1 MAFYFI
7 SEMSVVSMAMT
18 MMSVAKDLTGP
29 GWVILEIS
37 TGLKVSELKP
47 RPSSPVLLCLLD
59 AQTTHAHNTP
69 LSSEGVRKT
78 LFASFCPV
86 MKN

>member
-1 MAFYFI
+1 
-7 SEMSVVSMAMT
+7 MSVVSMAIT
-18 MMSVAKDLTGP
+18 MMSVAKDPTGP
-29 GWVILEIS
+29 GLAILEIS

-47 RPSSPVLLCLLD
+47 GPPSPVLLCLLD
-59 AQTTHAHNTP
+59 TQTAHAHNTP
-69 LSSEGVRKT
+69 LSSEGVRKI

>member
-7 SEMSVVSMAMT
+7 SEMSVVSMAIT
-18 MMSVAKDLTGP
+18 MMSVAKDPAGP
-29 GWVILEIS
+29 GLVILEIS
-37 TGLKVSELKP
+37 TGLKVSGLKP
-47 RPSSPVLLCLLD
+47 RSPSPRLLD
-59 AQTTHAHNTP
+59 TQTAQAHNTF

-78 LFASFCPV
+78 LFVSFCPG

>member
-7 SEMSVVSMAMT
+7 SEMSVVSMAIT
-18 MMSVAKDLTGP
+18 MMSVAKDPTGP
-29 GWVILEIS
+29 GLVILKIS
-37 TGLKVSELKP
+37 TGLKVSEPKP
-47 RPSSPVLLCLLD
+47 GPPSPVLLCLLD
-59 AQTTHAHNTP
+59 TQTAHAHNTP